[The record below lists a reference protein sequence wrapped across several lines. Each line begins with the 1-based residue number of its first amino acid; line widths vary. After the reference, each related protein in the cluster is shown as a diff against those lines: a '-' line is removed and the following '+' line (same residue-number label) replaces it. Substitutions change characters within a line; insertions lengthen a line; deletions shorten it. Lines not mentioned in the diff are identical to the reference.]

1 MELKVLEKIR
11 RKIRKKI
18 QTTPIEVT
26 TSTSD
31 VGDEKQFFFAQADAE
46 DETEEQT
53 LEEKEQSRKIET
65 EWVANEQPSS
75 LKPTIREFTR
85 IDGNSTS
92 YSIIAIE
99 AFACIR
105 VEQDVDLVVNNFRPK
120 IIRQPHD
127 EVLVTTDSRFRH

>member
-1 MELKVLEKIR
+1 MELQVLGKIR

-31 VGDEKQFFFAQADAE
+31 IGDEEQFFFAQADAE

-53 LEEKEQSRKIET
+53 LEEEEQSRKNET

-75 LKPTIREFTR
+75 LKPSIR
-85 IDGNSTS
+85 DGNSTS
-92 YSIIAIE
+92 YSIIAIK

-105 VEQDVDLVVNNFRPK
+105 VEQDVDLVVNIFRPK
-120 IIRQPHD
+120 IFHQPHD
-127 EVLVTTDSRFRH
+127 EVLVTTNSRFRH